1 MYRLWTTS
9 ALIAGLLLKGV
20 ENVAVSNKV
29 QLITYPDSLGENL
42 SELHYVLRRYLRDAV
57 GGVHILPFY
66 PSSADRGFA
75 PLTYTEVD
83 SRFGSHD
90 DIKAI
95 AEDFDLV
102 IDFMINHIS
111 RQSVYFQDY
120 IQNGDQSQFAD
131 MFRSFKKL
139 AATSSFSDDDLK
151 KVYTRKARPPYCII
165 ERPDGSKEKVWC
177 TFDYEQI
184 DLDWNSSK
192 TRQVMRNFLLYL
204 FKCKPKM
211 IRLDA
216 FAYTT
221 VKSGTNCFFLE
232 PEVWELLQWVRNLSS
247 VYDVELLPE
256 VHEHYSYQLKIE
268 EKGYWAY
275 DFSLPMLVLHALYF
289 HTNRYLTKWLNIC
302 PRRQVTTLDTHDGIG
317 IVDVVDLL
325 PQEEVEATVQC
336 LYDRGSN
343 VKKRYSGAEFKNL
356 DIYQVN
362 CTFFSALGCN
372 DDAYIA
378 ARAIQFF
385 APGTPQVY
393 YVGLM
398 AGQNDIELVER
409 TKHGRDINRHF
420 YSIEEIETEMSK
432 EVVQRLLIMM
442 HFRSNY
448 PAFDGQIS
456 IDSPQDEILT
466 IKWSNSPAECQAVI
480 NLTTYQVNITYF
492 DFETNQQ
499 NGFVA

>member
-1 MYRLWTTS
+1 V
-9 ALIAGLLLKGV
+9 ALA
-20 ENVAVSNKV
+20 NKV
-29 QLITYPDSLGENL
+29 QLITYPDSLGQNL
-42 SELHYVLRRYLRDAV
+42 AELHYVLRRWLKKAV

-83 SRFGSHD
+83 SRFGTYE
-90 DIKAI
+90 DIKNI
-95 AEDFDLV
+95 ADDFDLT

-120 IQNGDQSQFAD
+120 LQHGDQSHYAD

-139 AATSSFSDDDLK
+139 NGGTISDDDLK
-151 KVYTRKARPPYCII
+151 KIYTRKPRPPYCVL
-165 ERPDGSKEKVWC
+165 ERPDGSKEKIWC

-184 DLDWNSSK
+184 DLDWTSSK
-192 TRQVMRNFLLYL
+192 TKEIMRNFLLFL
-204 FKCKPKM
+204 FKCRPKM

-221 VKSGTNCFFLE
+221 VKIGTNCFFLE
-232 PEVWELLQWVRNLSS
+232 PEVWELLQWVRDFTS
-247 VYDVELLPE
+247 VYDVDLLPE
-256 VHEHYSYQLKIE
+256 VHEHYSYQLKIA

-289 HTNRYLTKWLNIC
+289 HKSDHLVKWLSIC
-302 PRRQVTTLDTHDGIG
+302 PQHQITTLDTHDGIG
-317 IVDVVDLL
+317 IVDVIDLL
-325 PQEEVEATVQC
+325 PQEEINATVEF
-336 LYDRGSN
+336 LYARGSN
-343 VKKRYSGAEFKNL
+343 VNRRYSGAEFKNL
-356 DIYQVN
+356 DVYQVN
-362 CTFFSALGCN
+362 CTFFSALGNN

-385 APGTPQVY
+385 APGIPQVY

-398 AGQNDIELVER
+398 AGQNDIDLVEKTR
-409 TKHGRDINRHF
+409 HGRDINRHF

-432 EVVQRLLIMM
+432 AVVQRLLKLM

-448 PAFDGQIS
+448 PAFDGRIS
-456 IDSPQDEILT
+456 LEVAEEVLT
-466 IKWSNSPAECQAVI
+466 IRWSNGPAECLAAI
-480 NLTTYQVNITYF
+480 NLATYEVSIVYF
-492 DFETNQQ
+492 DFETNREST
-499 NGFVA
+499 FVA